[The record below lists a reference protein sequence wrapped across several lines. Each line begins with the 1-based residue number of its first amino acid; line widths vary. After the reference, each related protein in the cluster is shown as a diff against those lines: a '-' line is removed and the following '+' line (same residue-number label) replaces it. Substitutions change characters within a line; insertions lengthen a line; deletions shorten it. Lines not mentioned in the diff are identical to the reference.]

1 MINESKKISFDNEV
15 NNENKIIENNENQIN
30 EIKNE
35 DIFENNE
42 NKNNIYDIVRKK

>member
-1 MINESKKISFDNEV
+1 MENSQKNEG
-15 NNENKIIENNENQIN
+15 IENNENQIN